1 MLILYTPLPVADTG
15 TAVYAAALLEELLA
29 QGGPPVRDQT
39 IVAIEQGEPFLAEL
53 VQRYAAARE
62 LVLQRLGGMRRVH
75 IVRPEAAFYVMF
87 GVDGMTDS
95 LAFAKRLVH
104 EAHVGLAPG
113 SAFGPGGDG
122 HLRLC
127 FAASRDRLSEAMDR
141 LEPLL
146 S

>member
-1 MLILYTPLPVADTG
+1 
-15 TAVYAAALLEELLA
+15 
-29 QGGPPVRDQT
+29 
-39 IVAIEQGEPFLAEL
+39 
-53 VQRYAAARE
+53 
-62 LVLQRLGGMRRVH
+62 
-75 IVRPEAAFYVMF
+75 MF
-87 GVDGMTDS
+87 GVEGMTDS

-104 EAHVGLAPG
+104 EARVGLAPG

-127 FAASRDRLSEAMDR
+127 FASSHERLSQAMDR

>member
-1 MLILYTPLPVADTG
+1 MVA
-15 TAVYAAALLEELLA
+15 
-29 QGGPPVRDQT
+29 
-39 IVAIEQGEPFLAEL
+39 
-53 VQRYAAARE
+53 RYRAGRE
-62 LVLQRLGGMRRVH
+62 LVMQRLGGMARVH
-75 IVRPEAAFYVMF
+75 IVRPEAAYYVMF
-87 GVDGMTDS
+87 GVEGMSDS

-104 EAHVGLAPG
+104 EARVGLAPG

-127 FAASRDRLSEAMDR
+127 FASSHERLSQAMDR

>member
-1 MLILYTPLPVADTG
+1 MVMPARLTATVDKLIEFSTSG
-15 TAVYAAALLEELLA
+15 A
-29 QGGPPVRDQT
+29 QPFLQRACV
-39 IVAIEQGEPFLAEL
+39 VAIQQGEPFLKEL

-62 LVLQRLGGMRRVH
+62 LVLQRLGGMRRVR

-87 GVDGMTDS
+87 GVDGMADS

-104 EAHVGLAPG
+104 ETHVGLAPG

-127 FAASRDRLSEAMDR
+127 FAASRERLSEAMDR